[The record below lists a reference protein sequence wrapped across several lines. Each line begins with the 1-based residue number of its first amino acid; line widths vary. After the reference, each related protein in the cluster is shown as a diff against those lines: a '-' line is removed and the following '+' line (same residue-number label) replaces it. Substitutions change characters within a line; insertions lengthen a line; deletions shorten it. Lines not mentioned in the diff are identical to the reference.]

1 MKALRQQLRKSH
13 DQVLTSQKKVGELQ
27 DDVRRLAEAN
37 HKLEAVVGRR
47 QLLERGQL
55 TAQLQQVSGELAVKE
70 KRVAVRTHQF
80 FSYKI

>member
-37 HKLEAVVGRR
+37 HKLEVVVGRR

-80 FSYKI
+80 F